1 MRRPVRL
8 GSWRKH
14 QGIGSRQVE
23 IEGESD
29 ENENNENED
38 DEGSAYDGYGSYNEG
53 EVDWGGRVG

>member
-1 MRRPVRL
+1 MRRF
-8 GSWRKH
+8 
-14 QGIGSRQVE
+14 E

-38 DEGSAYDGYGSYNEG
+38 DEGSVYDGYGSYNEG